1 MAGLV
6 CGGITHLVG
15 IDAIIGFAMQRI
27 VLIYNIE
34 RPAVSELWRD

>member
-6 CGGITHLVG
+6 YDGITYLVG
-15 IDAIIGFAMQRI
+15 IDAIISFAMQRI
-27 VLIYNIE
+27 ALIYNIE

>member
-6 CGGITHLVG
+6 CGGTIILVC
-15 IDAIIGFAMQRI
+15 IGMVVDFAMQRT